1 MQQADAWLEVHGMAL
16 LELLDG
22 LTGVT
27 DGGFFG
33 EASELS
39 RLPVGFS
46 FRLQLLLQLQL
57 QTSALTVDTDSVHF
71 DSFSREVR

>member
-22 LTGVT
+22 LTDVT

-46 FRLQLLLQLQL
+46 FRLQLLLQLQ
-57 QTSALTVDTDSVHF
+57 TSALTVDTDSVHF
-71 DSFSREVR
+71 DSFTREVR

>member
-22 LTGVT
+22 LTDVT

-57 QTSALTVDTDSVHF
+57 QTDSVHF